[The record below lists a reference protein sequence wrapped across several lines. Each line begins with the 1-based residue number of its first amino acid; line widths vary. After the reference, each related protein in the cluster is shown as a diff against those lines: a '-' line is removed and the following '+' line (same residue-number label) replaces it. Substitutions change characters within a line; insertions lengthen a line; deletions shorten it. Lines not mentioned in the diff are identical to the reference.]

1 MMLICWASPSSR
13 PSLAPEIWPHHGRPS
28 YIFVLIDG
36 GSNLLSKGA
45 FVSLVGEYI
54 IQIIAEENNGEA
66 RPPSRKLE
74 NMHPRIRITQKII
87 HSSLK

>member
-1 MMLICWASPSSR
+1 
-13 PSLAPEIWPHHGRPS
+13 
-28 YIFVLIDG
+28 LIDG

-87 HSSLK
+87 HSSLSCCCIHKLSFSLFSCAWVIISIR

>member
-1 MMLICWASPSSR
+1 MVVPLI
-13 PSLAPEIWPHHGRPS
+13 
-28 YIFVLIDG
+28 YVLIDG
-36 GSNLLSKGA
+36 SSNLLSKGA

-74 NMHPRIRITQKII
+74 NMHPRIRITKDYPFFSCCCIHKLSFSLSCAWVII
-87 HSSLK
+87 SIR